1 MRRLSA
7 LVLVALIVIPIQ
19 ASAATDSLWDDARI
33 TNEAGTLSGTIG
45 GISIELSN
53 TTYEEYTFGIDY
65 LPSIV
70 EVYTATWCSNCVKTE
85 QALDDAI
92 GDLEVTR
99 IHYHRHLYET
109 LDPFGSNSTDSR
121 WVETYGTGSLRSTE
135 RSMTA
140 SDGGVMKIPGT
151 ERSAPSKVFDGER
164 MYTGTS
170 TKSNSLQTDYSTALA
185 LGSSHP
191 FASNGSISLE
201 VSTAET
207 MPIND
212 QNENDTQEI
221 VDYAFQW
228 EISLWSEED
237 VPWEVNSW
245 LMFVENV
252 AYYPEGS
259 NGKVN
264 YSHVLHEAVNIGTSH
279 TGSFALEP
287 PEPWDGDDM
296 SVVLVVDW
304 EAQGVASSANSLP
317 APGVAT
323 LLCMLAALAPRRQ
336 GESRPK
342 ALAQS
347 VG

>member
-7 LVLVALIVIPIQ
+7 LVLIALIVMPIQ

-33 TNEAGTLSGTIG
+33 VDEAGTQSGTIG
-45 GISIELSN
+45 GLSIEMSN
-53 TTYEEYTFGIDY
+53 TTFAESTSDILD

-92 GDLEVTR
+92 VDLEVTR

-121 WVETYGTGSLRSTE
+121 WVETYGAGSLLSTE
-135 RSMTA
+135 RSMMA
-140 SDGGVMKIPGT
+140 SDGGVIKIPGT

-164 MYTGTS
+164 MYTGIS
-170 TKSNSLQTDYSTALA
+170 TKSNSLLTDYSTALA

-191 FASNGSISLE
+191 FATNGSISLE
-201 VSTAET
+201 VSASVTL
-207 MPIND
+207 PVNN
-212 QNENDTQEI
+212 QSENHTGEI
-221 VDYAFQW
+221 VDYSFQW
-228 EISLWSEED
+228 DISLWSEAD
-237 VPWEVNSW
+237 FPWEVNSW
-245 LMFVENV
+245 LMFVEHS

-264 YSHVLHEAVNIGTSH
+264 YSHVLHEAVNIGNSH
-279 TGSFALEP
+279 AGSIAIVP

-296 SVVLVVDW
+296 SVVMVVDW
-304 EAQGVASSANSLP
+304 ESHGGSKSENSLP

-323 LLCMLAALAPRRQ
+323 LLCMLAALVPRRDRD
-336 GESRPK
+336 SKP
-342 ALAQS
+342 LH
-347 VG
+347 

>member
-7 LVLVALIVIPIQ
+7 LVLIALIVMPIQ

-33 TNEAGTLSGTIG
+33 ADEAGTQSGTIG
-45 GISIELSN
+45 GLSIEMSN
-53 TTYEEYTFGIDY
+53 TTFAESTSDILD

-92 GDLEVTR
+92 VDLEVTR

-121 WVETYGTGSLRSTE
+121 WVETYGAGSLLSTE
-135 RSMTA
+135 RSMMA
-140 SDGGVMKIPGT
+140 SDGGIIKIPGT

-164 MYTGTS
+164 MYTGIS
-170 TKSNSLQTDYSTALA
+170 TKSNSLLTDYSTALA

-191 FASNGSISLE
+191 FATNGSISLE
-201 VSTAET
+201 VSASVTL
-207 MPIND
+207 PVKN
-212 QNENDTQEI
+212 QSENHTGEI
-221 VDYAFQW
+221 VDYSFQW
-228 EISLWSEED
+228 DISLWSEAD
-237 VPWEVNSW
+237 FPWEVNSW
-245 LMFVENV
+245 LMFVEHS

-264 YSHVLHEAVNIGTSH
+264 YSHVLHEAVNIGNSH
-279 TGSFALEP
+279 AGSIAIVP

-296 SVVLVVDW
+296 SVVMVVDW
-304 EAQGVASSANSLP
+304 ESHGGSKSENSLP

-323 LLCMLAALAPRRQ
+323 LLCMLAALVPRRDRD
-336 GESRPK
+336 SKP
-342 ALAQS
+342 LH
-347 VG
+347 

>member
-7 LVLVALIVIPIQ
+7 LVLIALIVMPIQ

-33 TNEAGTLSGTIG
+33 TDEAGTQSGTIG
-45 GISIELSN
+45 GLSIEISN
-53 TTYEEYTFGIDY
+53 TTFAESTSDILD

-92 GDLEVTR
+92 VDLEVTR

-121 WVETYGTGSLRSTE
+121 WVETYGAGSLLSTE
-135 RSMTA
+135 RSMMA
-140 SDGGVMKIPGT
+140 SDGGVIKIPGT

-164 MYTGTS
+164 MYTGIS
-170 TKSNSLQTDYSTALA
+170 TKSNSLLTDYSTALA

-191 FASNGSISLE
+191 FATNGSISLE
-201 VSTAET
+201 VSASVTL
-207 MPIND
+207 PVNN
-212 QNENDTQEI
+212 QSENHTGEI
-221 VDYAFQW
+221 VDYSFQW
-228 EISLWSEED
+228 DISLWSEAD
-237 VPWEVNSW
+237 FPWEVNSW
-245 LMFVENV
+245 LMFVEHS

-264 YSHVLHEAVNIGTSH
+264 YSHVLHEAVNIGNSH
-279 TGSFALEP
+279 AGSIAIVP

-296 SVVLVVDW
+296 SVVMVVDW
-304 EAQGVASSANSLP
+304 ESHGGSKSENSLP

-323 LLCMLAALAPRRQ
+323 LLCMLAALVPRRDRDSKPLQ
-336 GESRPK
+336 
-342 ALAQS
+342 
-347 VG
+347 

>member
-7 LVLVALIVIPIQ
+7 LVLIALIVMPIQ
-19 ASAATDSLWDDARI
+19 ASAATDSLWDNARI
-33 TNEAGTLSGTIG
+33 VDEAGTQSGTIG
-45 GISIELSN
+45 GLSIEMSN
-53 TTYEEYTFGIDY
+53 TTFAESTSDILD

-92 GDLEVTR
+92 VDLEVTR

-121 WVETYGTGSLRSTE
+121 WVETYGAGSLLSTE
-135 RSMTA
+135 RSMMA
-140 SDGGVMKIPGT
+140 SDGGIIKIPGT

-164 MYTGTS
+164 MYTGIS
-170 TKSNSLQTDYSTALA
+170 TKSNSLLTDYSTALA

-191 FASNGSISLE
+191 FATNGTISLE
-201 VSTAET
+201 VSASVTL
-207 MPIND
+207 PVNN
-212 QNENDTQEI
+212 QSENHTGEI
-221 VDYAFQW
+221 VDYSFQW
-228 EISLWSEED
+228 DISLWSEAD
-237 VPWEVNSW
+237 FPWEVNSW
-245 LMFVENV
+245 LMFVEHS

-264 YSHVLHEAVNIGTSH
+264 YSHVLHEAVNIGNSH
-279 TGSFALEP
+279 AGSIAIVP

-296 SVVLVVDW
+296 SVVMVVDW
-304 EAQGVASSANSLP
+304 ESHGGSKSENSLP

-323 LLCMLAALAPRRQ
+323 LLCMLAALVPRRDRD
-336 GESRPK
+336 SKP
-342 ALAQS
+342 LH
-347 VG
+347 

>member
-7 LVLVALIVIPIQ
+7 LVLIALIVMPIQ

-33 TNEAGTLSGTIG
+33 TDEAGTQSGTIG
-45 GISIELSN
+45 GLPIEMSN
-53 TTYEEYTFGIDY
+53 TTFAESTSDILD

-85 QALDDAI
+85 QALDAAI
-92 GDLEVTR
+92 VDLEVTR

-121 WVETYGTGSLRSTE
+121 WVETYGAGSLLSTE
-135 RSMTA
+135 RSMMA
-140 SDGGVMKIPGT
+140 SDGGVIKIPGT

-164 MYTGTS
+164 MYTGIS
-170 TKSNSLQTDYSTALA
+170 TKSNSLLTDYSTALT

-191 FASNGSISLE
+191 FATNGSISLE
-201 VSTAET
+201 VSTSVTE
-207 MPIND
+207 PVNN
-212 QNENDTQEI
+212 QSENHSGEI
-221 VDYAFQW
+221 VDYSFQW
-228 EISLWSEED
+228 DIRLWSEID
-237 VPWEVNSW
+237 FPWEVNSW
-245 LMFVENV
+245 LMFVEHS

-264 YSHVLHEAVNIGTSH
+264 YSHVLHEAVNIGNSH
-279 TGSFALEP
+279 AGSIAIVP

-296 SVVLVVDW
+296 SVVMVVDW
-304 EAQGVASSANSLP
+304 ESHGGSKSENSLP

-323 LLCMLAALAPRRQ
+323 LLCMLAALVPRRDRD
-336 GESRPK
+336 SKP
-342 ALAQS
+342 LH
-347 VG
+347 

>member
-7 LVLVALIVIPIQ
+7 LVLIALIVMPIQ

-33 TNEAGTLSGTIG
+33 VDEAGTQSGTIG
-45 GISIELSN
+45 GLSIEMSN
-53 TTYEEYTFGIDY
+53 TTFAESTSDILD

-92 GDLEVTR
+92 VDLEVTR

-121 WVETYGTGSLRSTE
+121 WVETYGAGSLLSTE
-135 RSMTA
+135 RSMMA
-140 SDGGVMKIPGT
+140 SDGGIIKIPGT

-164 MYTGTS
+164 MYTGIS
-170 TKSNSLQTDYSTALA
+170 TKSNSLLTDYSTALA

-191 FASNGSISLE
+191 FATNGSISLE
-201 VSTAET
+201 VSASVTL
-207 MPIND
+207 PVNN
-212 QNENDTQEI
+212 QSENHTGEI
-221 VDYAFQW
+221 VDYSFQW
-228 EISLWSEED
+228 DISLWSEAD
-237 VPWEVNSW
+237 FPWEVNSW
-245 LMFVENV
+245 LMFVEHS

-264 YSHVLHEAVNIGTSH
+264 YSHVLHEAVNIGNSH
-279 TGSFALEP
+279 AGSIAIVP

-296 SVVLVVDW
+296 SVVMVVDW
-304 EAQGVASSANSLP
+304 ESHGGSKSENSLP

-323 LLCMLAALAPRRQ
+323 LLCMLAALVPRRDRDSKPLQ
-336 GESRPK
+336 
-342 ALAQS
+342 
-347 VG
+347 

>member
-7 LVLVALIVIPIQ
+7 LVLIALIVMPIQ

-33 TNEAGTLSGTIG
+33 TDEAGTQSGTIG
-45 GISIELSN
+45 GLPIEMSN
-53 TTYEEYTFGIDY
+53 TTFAESTSDILD

-85 QALDDAI
+85 QALDAAI
-92 GDLEVTR
+92 VDLEVTR

-121 WVETYGTGSLRSTE
+121 WVETYGAGSLLSTE
-135 RSMTA
+135 RSMMA
-140 SDGGVMKIPGT
+140 SDGGVIKIPGT

-164 MYTGTS
+164 MYTGIS
-170 TKSNSLQTDYSTALA
+170 TKSNSLLTDYSTALA

-191 FASNGSISLE
+191 FATNGSISLE
-201 VSTAET
+201 VSASVTL
-207 MPIND
+207 PVNN
-212 QNENDTQEI
+212 QSENHTGEI
-221 VDYAFQW
+221 VDYSFQW
-228 EISLWSEED
+228 DISLWSEAD
-237 VPWEVNSW
+237 FPWEVNSW
-245 LMFVENV
+245 LMFVEHS

-264 YSHVLHEAVNIGTSH
+264 YSHVLHEAVNIGNSH
-279 TGSFALEP
+279 AGSIAIVP

-296 SVVLVVDW
+296 SVVMVVDW
-304 EAQGVASSANSLP
+304 ESHGGSKSENSLP

-323 LLCMLAALAPRRQ
+323 LLCMLAALVPRRDRD
-336 GESRPK
+336 SKP
-342 ALAQS
+342 LH
-347 VG
+347 

>member
-7 LVLVALIVIPIQ
+7 LVLIALIVMPIQ
-19 ASAATDSLWDDARI
+19 ASATTDSLWDDARI
-33 TNEAGTLSGTIG
+33 VDEAGTQSGTIG
-45 GISIELSN
+45 GLSIEMSN
-53 TTYEEYTFGIDY
+53 TTFAESTSDILD

-92 GDLEVTR
+92 VDLEVTR

-121 WVETYGTGSLRSTE
+121 WVETYGAGSLLSTE
-135 RSMTA
+135 RSMMA
-140 SDGGVMKIPGT
+140 SDGGIIKIPGT

-164 MYTGTS
+164 MYTGIS
-170 TKSNSLQTDYSTALA
+170 TKSNSLLTDYSTALA

-191 FASNGSISLE
+191 FATNGSISLE
-201 VSTAET
+201 VSASVTL
-207 MPIND
+207 PVNN
-212 QNENDTQEI
+212 QSENHTGEI
-221 VDYAFQW
+221 VDYSFQW
-228 EISLWSEED
+228 DISLWSEAD
-237 VPWEVNSW
+237 FPWEVNSW
-245 LMFVENV
+245 LMFVEHS

-264 YSHVLHEAVNIGTSH
+264 YSHVLHEAVNIGNSH
-279 TGSFALEP
+279 AGSIAIVP

-296 SVVLVVDW
+296 SVVMVIVW
-304 EAQGVASSANSLP
+304 ESHGGPNSENSLP

-323 LLCMLAALAPRRQ
+323 LLCMLAALVPRRDRD
-336 GESRPK
+336 SKP
-342 ALAQS
+342 
-347 VG
+347 VH

>member
-7 LVLVALIVIPIQ
+7 LVLIALIVMPIQ

-33 TNEAGTLSGTIG
+33 ADEAGTQSGTIG
-45 GISIELSN
+45 GLSIEMSN
-53 TTYEEYTFGIDY
+53 TTFAESTSDILD

-92 GDLEVTR
+92 VDVEVTR

-121 WVETYGTGSLRSTE
+121 WVETYGAGSLLSTE
-135 RSMTA
+135 RSMMA
-140 SDGGVMKIPGT
+140 SDGGIIKIPGT

-164 MYTGTS
+164 MYTGIS
-170 TKSNSLQTDYSTALA
+170 TKSNSLLTDYSTALA

-191 FASNGSISLE
+191 FATNGSISLE
-201 VSTAET
+201 VSASVTL
-207 MPIND
+207 PVNN
-212 QNENDTQEI
+212 QSENHTGEI
-221 VDYAFQW
+221 VDYSFQW
-228 EISLWSEED
+228 DISLWSEAD
-237 VPWEVNSW
+237 FPWEVNSW
-245 LMFVENV
+245 LMFVEHS

-264 YSHVLHEAVNIGTSH
+264 YSHVLHEAVNIGNSH
-279 TGSFALEP
+279 AGSIAIVP

-296 SVVLVVDW
+296 SVVMVIDW
-304 EAQGVASSANSLP
+304 ESHGGPNSENSLP

-323 LLCMLAALAPRRQ
+323 LLCMLAALVPRRDRD
-336 GESRPK
+336 SKP
-342 ALAQS
+342 LH
-347 VG
+347 

>member
-1 MRRLSA
+1 MRRLWA

-19 ASAATDSLWDDARI
+19 ASASTDSLWDKARI
-33 TNEAGTLSGTIG
+33 TDDSGILSGTIG
-45 GISIELSN
+45 GLSIELSN
-53 TTYEEYTFGIDY
+53 TTYEESTSGILD

-85 QALDDAI
+85 KALDDAI

-121 WVETYGTGSLRSTE
+121 WVETYGSGSLLSTE
-135 RSMTA
+135 RSIPA
-140 SDGGVMKIPGT
+140 SDGGVIKVPGT
-151 ERSAPSKVFDGER
+151 ERSAPTKVFDGER
-164 MYTGTS
+164 MYTGIS
-170 TKSNSLQTDYSTALA
+170 TKSNSLLTDYSTALA
-185 LGSSHP
+185 LGSTHP

-201 VSTAET
+201 VSAAVTLPTEG
-207 MPIND
+207 
-212 QNENDTQEI
+212 QGENDTAEV

-228 EISLWSEED
+228 EISLWSEGAA
-237 VPWEVNSW
+237 PWEVNSW
-245 LMFVENV
+245 LMFVEHT
-252 AYYPEGS
+252 AHYPEGS
-259 NGKVN
+259 NGKAN

-279 TGSFALEP
+279 AGSLSIEP

-304 EAQGVASSANSLP
+304 EARGSANGANSLP

-336 GESRPK
+336 RDSEPF
-342 ALAQS
+342 Q
-347 VG
+347 